1 MLVKDFMTVDVVTV
15 REDQSMLEARELMRG
30 KNLLSIPVVD
40 DIKRVRGII
49 TIDDIGRASPSEGS
63 TLSRYEANYLLGRLK
78 VRDIMSHNVVSVS
91 EDDTIE
97 FIAYRMY
104 KTNYNALPVV
114 DAENKL
120 CGIISK
126 SDLFRAFVEIMGMNR
141 TSTRITIDVKDK
153 VGVVAEIS
161 KLFKDNDIN
170 IISIASRRD
179 SETGAYE
186 VIIRA
191 DLSECGMGIIEQ
203 IREAGYEVADI
214 MTFEGINK

>member
-120 CGIISK
+120 CG
-126 SDLFRAFVEIMGMNR
+126 DVAYDE
-141 TSTRITIDVKDK
+141 VKDHTSAITPVPGG
-153 VGVVAEIS
+153 VGPMT
-161 KLFKDNDIN
+161 
-170 IISIASRRD
+170 IAMLMHNC
-179 SETGAYE
+179 
-186 VIIRA
+186 V
-191 DLSECGMGIIEQ
+191 
-203 IREAGYEVADI
+203 EAMKIYS
-214 MTFEGINK
+214 